1 MYMLVTEYS
10 HKKEDNVAV
19 NPSMF
24 NTLVS
29 ESPMKSEEKED
40 KNCVVSSCKHD
51 KKLYLLSVHRSIFSD
66 KKQMCLTLFVW

>member
-40 KNCVVSSCKHD
+40 T
-51 KKLYLLSVHRSIFSD
+51 KLCSFIM
-66 KKQMCLTLFVW
+66 QT